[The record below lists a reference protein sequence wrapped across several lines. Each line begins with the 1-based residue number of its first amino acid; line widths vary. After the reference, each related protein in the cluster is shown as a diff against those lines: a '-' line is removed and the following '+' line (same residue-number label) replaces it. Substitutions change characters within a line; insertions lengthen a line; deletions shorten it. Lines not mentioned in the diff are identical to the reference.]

1 MNYESLCDDIIVVAV
16 SVETQITRMEK
27 RNGYTRQE
35 ALDRIQSQM
44 PLEEKVKRA
53 TIVWSNEGTF
63 QELEQKVHQWLLENF
78 L

>member
-16 SVETQITRMEK
+16 SVETQIARMEK

-35 ALDRIQSQM
+35 ALERIQSQM

-53 TIVWSNEGTF
+53 NDCVV
-63 QELEQKVHQWLLENF
+63 K
-78 L
+78 